1 MDSTELRNLHEAY
14 LDVYAPQENIE
25 EGLRSAVKRLL
36 GGGKKEAE
44 APKPE
49 SRGEQL
55 RKKYNV
61 GPEKSDTSAKKQILN
76 RSRAKAEKDEKD
88 YGDKPFQKQVAQKSK
103 AAHDRYLKAGYSKYG
118 ADDATGRGSKAAKR
132 AAALNKEEFE
142 IIVNALIEEGYDL
155 SSYTWDEMYEVCL
168 DEAVKGA
175 SRHDTEMRK
184 AASTERKSGI
194 KNRLSPAAGK
204 DNADKMQR
212 DVKFFDK
219 LTKKNRNVVGLV
231 TKEDYVDEGAAG
243 DVAARAE
250 KLAAQRKGQTPERKQ
265 MYASLAYKASER
277 ERGPRNTDW
286 QRKGLT
292 QKQRNSR
299 REIDVEYS
307 DETGLKNSTDGPG
320 TITKNKRKLA
330 QQKARG
336 QHAESYDLYD
346 IILSHLIAEGY
357 ADTNESAL
365 VIMANMSE
373 EWRQSIVE
381 VKMDPRGRPAS
392 GPMNVYKQSKSNTD
406 PAFQA
411 ALKSVRDADAKKT
424 PEQRKAELD
433 AYRERQMNNK

>member
-1 MDSTELRNLHEAY
+1 MDSKELRNLHEAY

-55 RKKYNV
+55 RRRYNV
-61 GPEKSDTSAKKQILN
+61 GPEGSDTSAKKQILN

-88 YGDKPFQKQVAQKSK
+88 YGDKPFQKQVANQSKS
-103 AAHDRYLKAGYSKYG
+103 AHDRYLKAGYSKYG
-118 ADDATGRGSKAAKR
+118 AGDARGRGSKAAKR

-142 IIVNALIEEGYDL
+142 IIVNALVEEGYDL

-212 DVKFFDK
+212 DIKFFDK
-219 LTKKNRNVVGLV
+219 LTKKNKNVVGLV
-231 TKEDYVDEGAAG
+231 AKEEVDIFDAI
-243 DVAARAE
+243 
-250 KLAAQRKGQTPERKQ
+250 L
-265 MYASLAYKASER
+265 
-277 ERGPRNTDW
+277 
-286 QRKGLT
+286 
-292 QKQRNSR
+292 
-299 REIDVEYS
+299 EY
-307 DETGLKNSTDGPG
+307 LV
-320 TITKNKRKLA
+320 
-330 QQKARG
+330 
-336 QHAESYDLYD
+336 
-346 IILSHLIAEGY
+346 AEGY

-381 VKMDPRGRPAS
+381 VKLDPRGRPAS
-392 GPMNVYKQSKSNTD
+392 GPMNVYKQSKPNTD

>member
-1 MDSTELRNLHEAY
+1 MDSKELRNLHEAY
-14 LDVYAPQENIE
+14 MEVYAPQENIE

-49 SRGEQL
+49 SRGDQL

-61 GPEKSDTSAKKQILN
+61 GPEKSDTSAKRQILD

-88 YGDKPFQKQVAQKSK
+88 YGDKPFQKQVANQSKS
-103 AAHDRYLKAGYSKYG
+103 AHDRYLKAGYSKYG
-118 ADDATGRGSKAAKR
+118 ADDARGRGSKAAKR

-155 SSYTWDEMYEVCL
+155 SSYTWDEMYDVCL

-175 SRHDTEMRK
+175 SRHDAEMRK
-184 AASTERKSGI
+184 AASTERKAGI

-231 TKEDYVDEGAAG
+231 TKEEVDIFDAI
-243 DVAARAE
+243 
-250 KLAAQRKGQTPERKQ
+250 L
-265 MYASLAYKASER
+265 
-277 ERGPRNTDW
+277 
-286 QRKGLT
+286 
-292 QKQRNSR
+292 
-299 REIDVEYS
+299 EY
-307 DETGLKNSTDGPG
+307 LV
-320 TITKNKRKLA
+320 
-330 QQKARG
+330 
-336 QHAESYDLYD
+336 
-346 IILSHLIAEGY
+346 AEGY

-392 GPMNVYKQSKSNTD
+392 GPMNVYKQSKPNND

-433 AYRERQMNNK
+433 AYKERQMNR

>member
-1 MDSTELRNLHEAY
+1 MNAREFLNLQDAY
-14 LDVYAPQENIE
+14 QDVYQKLDEAVYGGEQKKPAAPADTRMTVTAIDKKGNTKAYQNYKAGDKRYKAADHMEEEVVE

-61 GPEKSDTSAKKQILN
+61 GPEKSDTSAKIQILD
-76 RSRAKAEKDEKD
+76 RSRAKAEKDEKEFGGSK
-88 YGDKPFQKQVAQKSK
+88 YSKSVAQKSK

-155 SSYTWDEMYEVCL
+155 SSYTWDEMYDICL
-168 DEAVKGA
+168 DEAVEGLDEAEIMKHQKERSDIGRRKKMKGYEPPTKGV
-175 SRHDTEMRK
+175 HGEI
-184 AASTERKSGI
+184 ERRQAQKPPSKLRSG
-194 KNRLSPAAGK
+194 
-204 DNADKMQR
+204 
-212 DVKFFDK
+212 
-219 LTKKNRNVVGLV
+219 
-231 TKEDYVDEGAAG
+231 
-243 DVAARAE
+243 
-250 KLAAQRKGQTPERKQ
+250 
-265 MYASLAYKASER
+265 SL
-277 ERGPRNTDW
+277 P
-286 QRKGLT
+286 
-292 QKQRNSR
+292 
-299 REIDVEYS
+299 
-307 DETGLKNSTDGPG
+307 
-320 TITKNKRKLA
+320 
-330 QQKARG
+330 
-336 QHAESYDLYD
+336 ESYDLFD
-346 IILSHLIAEGY
+346 TILEHLIAEGY

-392 GPMNVYKQSKSNTD
+392 GPMNVYANPKGKPDQAHLDAVKSYDEKQK
-406 PAFQA
+406 
-411 ALKSVRDADAKKT
+411 KKT

-433 AYRERQMNNK
+433 AYIERQMNNK

>member
-61 GPEKSDTSAKKQILN
+61 GPEKSDTSAKRQILD

-204 DNADKMQR
+204 DNANKMQR
-212 DVKFFDK
+212 DIKFFDK

-231 TKEDYVDEGAAG
+231 AKEEVDIFDAI
-243 DVAARAE
+243 
-250 KLAAQRKGQTPERKQ
+250 L
-265 MYASLAYKASER
+265 
-277 ERGPRNTDW
+277 
-286 QRKGLT
+286 
-292 QKQRNSR
+292 
-299 REIDVEYS
+299 EY
-307 DETGLKNSTDGPG
+307 LV
-320 TITKNKRKLA
+320 
-330 QQKARG
+330 
-336 QHAESYDLYD
+336 
-346 IILSHLIAEGY
+346 AEGY

-381 VKMDPRGRPAS
+381 VKLDPRGRPAS
-392 GPMNVYKQSKSNTD
+392 GPMNVYKQSKPNTD

>member
-1 MDSTELRNLHEAY
+1 MDSKELRNLHEAY
-14 LDVYAPQENIE
+14 MDVYAPQENIE

-61 GPEKSDTSAKKQILN
+61 GPEKSDTSAKRQILD

-142 IIVNALIEEGYDL
+142 IIVNALVEEGYDL

-231 TKEDYVDEGAAG
+231 TKEDFDIFDTVLEFLQVEGYAETLEEAEWLMANVIDEEAIDIILGEEQLDEVLDTPEKANEYARKNVRSMLGAFAKGVANKDISQLKTIEKRKRGAELGKRKAERKAAEEQNEEYVDEAQH
-243 DVAARAE
+243 ARENPE
-250 KLAAQRKGQTPERKQ
+250 K
-265 MYASLAYKASER
+265 YER
-277 ERGPRNTDW
+277 EQAKKSAPVRGEKTPMPPRGD
-286 QRKGLT
+286 K
-292 QKQRNSR
+292 R
-299 REIDVEYS
+299 REDFE
-307 DETGLKNSTDGPG
+307 KW
-320 TITKNKRKLA
+320 
-330 QQKARG
+330 
-336 QHAESYDLYD
+336 
-346 IILSHLIAEGY
+346 Y
-357 ADTNESAL
+357 A
-365 VIMANMSE
+365 AN
-373 EWRQSIVE
+373 
-381 VKMDPRGRPAS
+381 
-392 GPMNVYKQSKSNTD
+392 
-406 PAFQA
+406 
-411 ALKSVRDADAKKT
+411 VR
-424 PEQRKAELD
+424 
-433 AYRERQMNNK
+433 

>member
-1 MDSTELRNLHEAY
+1 MDSKELRNLHEAY
-14 LDVYAPQENIE
+14 MDVYAPQENIE

-44 APKPE
+44 SSKPE

-61 GPEKSDTSAKKQILN
+61 GPEKSDTSAKRQILD

-118 ADDATGRGSKAAKR
+118 ADDARGRGSKAAKR

-184 AASTERKSGI
+184 AASTERKAGV

-231 TKEDYVDEGAAG
+231 TKEEVEGLDEGYMPSTQK
-243 DVAARAE
+243 RADKMMKQVS
-250 KLAAQRKGQTPERKQ
+250 KLRRT
-265 MYASLAYKASER
+265 ASE
-277 ERGPRNTDW
+277 
-286 QRKGLT
+286 KGDFGHPESEKKHKQADKIYNFSRLT
-292 QKQRNSR
+292 
-299 REIDVEYS
+299 S
-307 DETGLKNSTDGPG
+307 DLAK
-320 TITKNKRKLA
+320 KRDKDA
-330 QQKARG
+330 KKS
-336 QHAESYDLYD
+336 EFNEDIYD

-381 VKMDPRGRPAS
+381 VKLDPRGRPAS
-392 GPMNVYKQSKSNTD
+392 GPMNVYKQSKPNND

-433 AYRERQMNNK
+433 AYKERQMNR

>member
-1 MDSTELRNLHEAY
+1 MDSKELHNLHEAY

-49 SRGEQL
+49 SRGAEL
-55 RKKYNV
+55 RRRYNV
-61 GPEKSDTSAKKQILN
+61 GPEKSDTSAKRQILN
-76 RSRAKAEKDEKD
+76 RSRARAEKDEKD
-88 YGDKPFQKQVAQKSK
+88 YGDKPFQKQVANQSKS
-103 AAHDRYLKAGYSKYG
+103 AHDRYLKAGYSKYG
-118 ADDATGRGSKAAKR
+118 AGDARGRGSKAAKR

-204 DNADKMQR
+204 DNANKMQR
-212 DVKFFDK
+212 DIKFFDK

-231 TKEDYVDEGAAG
+231 AKEEVDIFDAI
-243 DVAARAE
+243 
-250 KLAAQRKGQTPERKQ
+250 L
-265 MYASLAYKASER
+265 
-277 ERGPRNTDW
+277 
-286 QRKGLT
+286 
-292 QKQRNSR
+292 
-299 REIDVEYS
+299 EY
-307 DETGLKNSTDGPG
+307 LV
-320 TITKNKRKLA
+320 
-330 QQKARG
+330 
-336 QHAESYDLYD
+336 
-346 IILSHLIAEGY
+346 AEGY

-381 VKMDPRGRPAS
+381 VKLDPRGRPAS
-392 GPMNVYKQSKSNTD
+392 GPMNVYKQSKPNTD

>member
-1 MDSTELRNLHEAY
+1 
-14 LDVYAPQENIE
+14 
-25 EGLRSAVKRLL
+25 
-36 GGGKKEAE
+36 
-44 APKPE
+44 
-49 SRGEQL
+49 
-55 RKKYNV
+55 
-61 GPEKSDTSAKKQILN
+61 
-76 RSRAKAEKDEKD
+76 
-88 YGDKPFQKQVAQKSK
+88 
-103 AAHDRYLKAGYSKYG
+103 
-118 ADDATGRGSKAAKR
+118 
-132 AAALNKEEFE
+132 
-142 IIVNALIEEGYDL
+142 
-155 SSYTWDEMYEVCL
+155 MYEVCL

-231 TKEDYVDEGAAG
+231 TKEEVDIF
-243 DVAARAE
+243 DTI
-250 KLAAQRKGQTPERKQ
+250 L
-265 MYASLAYKASER
+265 
-277 ERGPRNTDW
+277 
-286 QRKGLT
+286 
-292 QKQRNSR
+292 
-299 REIDVEYS
+299 EY
-307 DETGLKNSTDGPG
+307 
-320 TITKNKRKLA
+320 
-330 QQKARG
+330 
-336 QHAESYDLYD
+336 
-346 IILSHLIAEGY
+346 LIAEGY

-392 GPMNVYKQSKSNTD
+392 GPMNVYKQSKPNND

-433 AYRERQMNNK
+433 AYKERQMNNK

>member
-1 MDSTELRNLHEAY
+1 MDSKELRNLHEAY
-14 LDVYAPQENIE
+14 MDVYAPQENIE

-44 APKPE
+44 SSKPE

-61 GPEKSDTSAKKQILN
+61 GPEKSDTSAKRQILD

-204 DNADKMQR
+204 DNANKMQR
-212 DVKFFDK
+212 DIKFFDK
-219 LTKKNRNVVGLV
+219 LTKKNKNVVGLV
-231 TKEDYVDEGAAG
+231 AKEEVDIFDAI
-243 DVAARAE
+243 
-250 KLAAQRKGQTPERKQ
+250 L
-265 MYASLAYKASER
+265 
-277 ERGPRNTDW
+277 
-286 QRKGLT
+286 
-292 QKQRNSR
+292 
-299 REIDVEYS
+299 EY
-307 DETGLKNSTDGPG
+307 LV
-320 TITKNKRKLA
+320 
-330 QQKARG
+330 
-336 QHAESYDLYD
+336 
-346 IILSHLIAEGY
+346 AEGY

-381 VKMDPRGRPAS
+381 GDNYDKNRKR
-392 GPMNVYKQSKSNTD
+392 
-406 PAFQA
+406 A
-411 ALKSVRDADAKKT
+411 AQRAAERNAARDAGKT
-424 PEQRKAELD
+424 GNVPGVGYVTPR
-433 AYRERQMNNK
+433 RERETYVDAAGTTRHKSGAKMP